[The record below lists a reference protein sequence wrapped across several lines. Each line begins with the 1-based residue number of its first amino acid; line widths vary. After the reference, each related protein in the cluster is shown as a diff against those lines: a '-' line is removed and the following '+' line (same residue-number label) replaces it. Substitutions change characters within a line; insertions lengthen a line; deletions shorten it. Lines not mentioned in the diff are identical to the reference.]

1 MSYLGNSTVAID
13 AKGRTSL
20 PRELRRGL
28 PEAAKGEI
36 VLFPGADHELQLLDK
51 PSFDAM
57 LRGLGKQPRTS
68 QLAQFISTMTFYSVH
83 CTLDEQNRITLTP
96 ELMKMAGLKNRVTF
110 YGAGDR
116 IKLIEPARA
125 EAKFALAPELPADF
139 SEFLDTLE
147 IPTEGF

>member
-57 LRGLGKQPRTS
+57 LRGLGKQPRTP

-83 CTLDEQNRITLTP
+83 CILDEQNRITLTP
-96 ELMKMAGLKNRVTF
+96 ELMKVAGLKNRVTF

-125 EAKFALAPELPADF
+125 EAKFALPPELPADF